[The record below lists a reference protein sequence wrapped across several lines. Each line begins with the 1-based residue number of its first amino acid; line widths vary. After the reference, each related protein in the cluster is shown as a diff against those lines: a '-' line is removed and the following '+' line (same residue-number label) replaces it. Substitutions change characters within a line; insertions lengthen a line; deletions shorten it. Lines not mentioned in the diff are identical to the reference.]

1 MAYNR
6 WTFYGQSEELKHYG
20 VLGMRWG
27 VRKARYYERKAQKY
41 KRLTETAQG
50 SDRDAYA
57 QRSSDYERR
66 RQAVVEKLRRKST
79 EKLSKYDTSYKKW
92 QGRADRKYS
101 SAQRK
106 QYGFLANETKANKT
120 YDKAS
125 KDQYRANKVAY
136 RGKRFYDEMVKAYG
150 QLEIK
155 MDSDYSKLGKEF
167 IDRVENQSRV
177 IYATSAKRRR

>member
-41 KRLTETAQG
+41 KRLTETMGGA
-50 SDRDAYA
+50 DKIAAYYR
-57 QRSSDYERR
+57 QLEYEKR
-66 RQAVVEKLRRKST
+66 RQAVVDRLRKKST

-106 QYGFLANETKANKT
+106 QYGLLANETKANKIYT
-120 YDKAS
+120 KAS

-155 MDSDYSKLGKEF
+155 MDSDYAKLGKEF
-167 IDRVENQSRV
+167 VDRVENQSRV